1 MRHRKS
7 PVRLPRRRSRRA
19 YDRRVDAE
27 VDPGTNTREAG
38 AGCAPTPRSAPR
50 PGAFVWALALSCHPG
65 PVVAVTTLTLAL
77 AVTAGHGAGRCL
89 LLTAAVLT
97 GQLSVGWCND
107 AYDARR
113 DIATG
118 RRDKPVAAGKVG
130 EGTVWA
136 GAFGALALCVPLS
149 LACGVLAGTA
159 HLIAVAAAWAY
170 NLRLKAT
177 ALSWLPYAIGFASL
191 PALVSLSLPGSP
203 WPLWWAAGAGALLG
217 VGAHLAD
224 VLPDI
229 RADLANGVRGL
240 PHRFGATGT
249 RLLLPVPLVAASVVL
264 TLGPQGPPGAGAVF
278 VPPAAG
284 AIAVTALVVG
294 RRREKAPFV
303 GAVAVAALDVGLLMA
318 HGTGVS

>member
-1 MRHRKS
+1 MLSTGR
-7 PVRLPRRRSRRA
+7 
-19 YDRRVDAE
+19 
-27 VDPGTNTREAG
+27 
-38 AGCAPTPRSAPR
+38 
-50 PGAFVWALALSCHPG
+50 ALALSCHPG

-77 AVTAGHGAGRCL
+77 AVTAGHGGGRCL

-113 DIATG
+113 DIVNG
-118 RRDKPVAAGKVG
+118 RGDKPVAVG
-130 EGTVWA
+130 TIGQRTVWRA
-136 GAFGALALCVPLS
+136 AFGALALCVPLS
-149 LACGVLAGTA
+149 VACGALAGTA

-170 NLRLKAT
+170 NLWLKAT
-177 ALSWLPYAIGFASL
+177 PLSWLPYAIGFAGL
-191 PALVSLSLPGSP
+191 PTLVSLSLPGSP
-203 WPLWWAAGAGALLG
+203 WPAWWAVTGGALLG

-229 RADLANGVRGL
+229 RGDVATGVRGL
-240 PHRFGATGT
+240 PHRLGATGS

-264 TLGPQGPPGAGAVF
+264 TLGPQGPAGAGAVL
-278 VPPAAG
+278 VPLAAG
-284 AIAVTALVVG
+284 AIAVGSLLLG

-318 HGTGVS
+318 HGTGFA